1 MTTLPD
7 VESKI
12 LQVLI
17 TSANADNLRNEM
29 FGSGKLLDQYL
40 QLPNTNIDE
49 FTKIFD
55 KVLQRLQDL
64 RFDEF
69 KDEELVNWR
78 RIRTSVEHE
87 NILIN
92 HRLSWLFSS
101 QAFLFTTFIL
111 VFNAWKANPG
121 GQAAG
126 SHFPYL
132 LSIISVVGIFI
143 CVSIQRSLNSAEEQ
157 LRDLDKWWH
166 REWDNQSGDYRVWTD
181 RKSRVS
187 ALKQKSL
194 KHPPLQG
201 FIRHAW
207 WDRWF
212 TYSIIPALFLV
223 AWALI
228 IALII
233 LDLSSPVVNFMNER
247 GLLVISYVGVAVA
260 ALAIKEAISRGKA
273 NP

>member
-7 VESKI
+7 VEAKI

-101 QAFLFTTFIL
+101 QAFLFRNEDLIR
-111 VFNAWKANPG
+111 
-121 GQAAG
+121 
-126 SHFPYL
+126 
-132 LSIISVVGIFI
+132 SIFVL
-143 CVSIQRSLNSAEEQ
+143 C
-157 LRDLDKWWH
+157 
-166 REWDNQSGDYRVWTD
+166 DNGC
-181 RKSRVS
+181 K
-187 ALKQKSL
+187 
-194 KHPPLQG
+194 
-201 FIRHAW
+201 
-207 WDRWF
+207 
-212 TYSIIPALFLV
+212 
-223 AWALI
+223 
-228 IALII
+228 
-233 LDLSSPVVNFMNER
+233 
-247 GLLVISYVGVAVA
+247 
-260 ALAIKEAISRGKA
+260 
-273 NP
+273 